1 MIKKNDFTTQ
11 LKYTVILNIQSQEC
25 EYYNTLDKDIIE
37 FGIKVAATVIDKGR
51 KNCIP
56 VKLLSNGK
64 TIDGKKCIKTL
75 EGYSKGHIL
84 GLLSVLARVELKKEL
99 DFDAYLKS
107 IMSGL
112 YETDIIIITA
122 YLNESIIEIL
132 KDISNKNNRVTII
145 LLDDSLTI
153 YVYGSIDIF
162 LLSQG
167 RYKK

>member
-1 MIKKNDFTTQ
+1 M
-11 LKYTVILNIQSQEC
+11 
-25 EYYNTLDKDIIE
+25 
-37 FGIKVAATVIDKGR
+37 
-51 KNCIP
+51 
-56 VKLLSNGK
+56 
-64 TIDGKKCIKTL
+64 
-75 EGYSKGHIL
+75 
-84 GLLSVLARVELKKEL
+84 ELKKEL

-162 LLSQG
+162 LLSQEVQ
-167 RYKK
+167 K